1 LGAFGLPVQ
10 EYVEGAAVFD
20 ANCEPSQAL
29 PPLPFNCAM
38 RVSAK
43 QKNLTPHIDF
53 CYLLVYPMDDE
64 LKQLRDLTKVKLNNL
79 DKCLYP
85 DADVTKGKVIEYYI
99 KMAPKIL
106 PVIANR
112 PLVLTRYPDGIKDTQ
127 LGKTSFFEKNAPEGT
142 PNWVKTYPIYSPT
155 SKRDVNYIVCN
166 DLDTLIWLA
175 NLAALEIHMPF
186 STIADVDK
194 PDMLFFDIDPEPP
207 ATLSDAAEVA
217 LLLKDNL
224 TGMGLTPFVKTSG
237 KKGLHVVIS
246 IVPEHTFEAVRSF
259 VHQVG
264 VALAKQSEIVVSEFK
279 DTKKPGKVFADY
291 LQNSPMRTM
300 VIPYSL
306 RPTPEATVSTPLDWQ
321 EVKKGLNPTDYAIFN
336 VPERTTNPWKGIF
349 EKRCRL
355 DI

>member
-1 LGAFGLPVQ
+1 
-10 EYVEGAAVFD
+10 
-20 ANCEPSQAL
+20 
-29 PPLPFNCAM
+29 
-38 RVSAK
+38 
-43 QKNLTPHIDF
+43 
-53 CYLLVYPMDDE
+53 MDDE
-64 LKQLRDLTKVKLNNL
+64 LKQLRQLTKVQINHL

-85 DADVTKGKVIEYYI
+85 DAEVTKGKVIEYYI

-106 PVIANR
+106 PVIADR
-112 PLVLTRYPDGIKDTQ
+112 PLVLTRYPDGIKDGA
-127 LGKTSFFEKNAPEGT
+127 LGKASFFEKNAPEGT
-142 PNWVKTYPIYSPT
+142 PDWVKTYPIYSPA
-155 SKRDVNYIVCN
+155 SKRNVNYIVCN

-186 STIADVDK
+186 ATTADVNK
-194 PDMLFFDIDPEPP
+194 PDLLFFDIDPEPP
-207 ATLSDAAEVA
+207 ASLSDAAEVA

-237 KKGLHVVIS
+237 KKGLHVVIP
-246 IVPEHTFEAVRSF
+246 IVPEHTFGEVRAF

-264 VALAKQSEIVVSEFK
+264 ILLAKQSDMVVSEFK

-306 RPTPEATVSTPLDWQ
+306 RPTPEATVSTPLDWKELQ
-321 EVKKGLNPTDYAIFN
+321 KGIDATDYTIYN
-336 VPERTTNPWKGIF
+336 VPQRTANPWKGIF
-349 EKRCRL
+349 EKRCKL